1 MLFLQSNRF
10 APENQGLLISHI
22 FNMILP
28 ATVTLVQ
35 KAISLNTAIPTQL
48 KEQKYIEQVAQF
60 AADVVILVNVP
71 NIPEA
76 ER

>member
-1 MLFLQSNRF
+1 
-10 APENQGLLISHI
+10 
-22 FNMILP
+22 MILL
-28 ATVTLVQ
+28 ATVTLVH

-48 KEQKYIEQVAQF
+48 KEQKYIEWVAQF
-60 AADVVILVNVP
+60 AGAVVILVNVP